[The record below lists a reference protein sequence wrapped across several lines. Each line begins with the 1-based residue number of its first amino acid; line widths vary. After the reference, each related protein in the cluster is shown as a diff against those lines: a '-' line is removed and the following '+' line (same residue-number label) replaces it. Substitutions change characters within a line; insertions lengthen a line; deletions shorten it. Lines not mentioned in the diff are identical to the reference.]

1 MKNWT
6 KRIGPLS
13 LAAILAGSL
22 HGQDENAKEPIDQL
36 APFNVIGTKADIPS
50 LQGSG
55 AVLDSSD
62 LGPFF
67 HTDINEILR
76 QVPGVY
82 VRPEEGYGFFP
93 KHKFAWSG
101 PESLL

>member
-1 MKNWT
+1 MT
-6 KRIGPLS
+6 
-13 LAAILAGSL
+13 LAALLATTAY
-22 HGQDENAKEPIDQL
+22 GQDENKNESDGIDVL
-36 APFNVIGTKADIPS
+36 TPFNVIGTKADLPK

-62 LGPFF
+62 LKPFF

-82 VRPEEGYGFFP
+82 VRPETGYGFFP
-93 KHKFAWSG
+93 NI
-101 PESLL
+101 SLRVRA